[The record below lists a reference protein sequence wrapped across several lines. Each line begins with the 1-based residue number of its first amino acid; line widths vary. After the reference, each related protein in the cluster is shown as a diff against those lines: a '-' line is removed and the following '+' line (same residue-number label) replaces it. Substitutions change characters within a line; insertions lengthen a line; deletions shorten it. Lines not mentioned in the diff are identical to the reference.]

1 MEKLIILALGM
12 AAGCALL
19 HREGLLPR
27 KGIGRTGVF
36 LLLLLAVG
44 ARCALTDRCPSAE
57 EDTLLDA
64 LSWFR
69 GAGGFPGV
77 RYYSG
82 PYAVGMQYLLAACAY
97 TPRGSVYIFK
107 CMEFLWDLLLAWA
120 GQRCVRSVSG
130 KPRPRLWV
138 FLFALLLPSGVLASS
153 GGMGMSFIALCPTLA
168 AALIMSGRFA
178 LGGALLGAAAA
189 FHPMV
194 LWVLPVFLVFP
205 AVRENLGR
213 TLVSLA
219 GGYLLLLLPALLLG
233 RSGELLF
240 PFWPG
245 LGAYAALPKQRGTPG
260 LYAISPALSRA
271 AGIAAYAVLAGLT
284 LFRLSG
290 QDAVHDRRRQLC
302 ALVFSVLAAGALLPG
317 MSAGALCCAGGLS
330 MALCALEPGLIPAVV
345 CAEGASFAAM
355 AGHLFPALFPLPL
368 YWAAVVLFL
377 GLLLL
382 LGNVLF
388 RK

>member
-1 MEKLIILALGM
+1 MEKLIILALTVS
-12 AAGCALL
+12 AGCGLL
-19 HREGLLPR
+19 YREGLMPR
-27 KGIGRTGVF
+27 KGVGRSGVF
-36 LLLLLAVG
+36 ALLLLAMG
-44 ARCALTDRCPSAE
+44 ARCVLAGRTPSAE
-57 EDTLLDA
+57 EDALLDA

-82 PYAVGMQYLLAACAY
+82 PYAVGMQYLLASCAY

-107 CMEFLWDLLLAWA
+107 CMEFLGDLLLAWC

-138 FLFALLLPSGVLASS
+138 FLFMLLLPSGILASS
-153 GGMGMSFIALCPTLA
+153 GGMGTSFYALFPTLA
-168 AALIMSGRFA
+168 AALILSGRFA
-178 LGGALLGAAAA
+178 LGGALLGAAVA
-189 FHPMV
+189 FQPMV

-213 TLVSLA
+213 TLLSLA

-245 LGAYAALPKQRGTPG
+245 LGAYAALQKQRGAPG

-284 LFRLSG
+284 IFRLSG
-290 QDAVHDRRRQLC
+290 PDAVHDRRRQLC
-302 ALVFSVLAAGALLPG
+302 ALVFSALAAGALLPG
-317 MSAGALCCAGGLS
+317 MSAGALVCADGLC
-330 MALCALEPGLIPAVV
+330 MALCALEAGLTPAVI
-345 CAEGASFAAM
+345 CAEAASFGAM

-368 YWAAVVLFL
+368 YWPAALLFL